1 VKILI
6 DNCLDTR
13 VARLFDGHDVTH
25 AWKQGWRDYG
35 NGRLLAAAA
44 AAGFEVVVTIDK
56 NIRHQQNLATLPTSV
71 LELDVTSS
79 RLGDVEGLAAF
90 LGAAVR
96 ETARYRFVSLKPGG
110 LLERL
115 SPRTVE

>member
-1 VKILI
+1 
-6 DNCLDTR
+6 
-13 VARLFDGHDVTH
+13 
-25 AWKQGWRDYG
+25 
-35 NGRLLAAAA
+35 
-44 AAGFEVVVTIDK
+44 
-56 NIRHQQNLATLPTSV
+56 
-71 LELDVTSS
+71 
-79 RLGDVEGLAAF
+79 LAAF